1 MNREPNK
8 DRDEYLD
15 RAGEALV
22 RAACSSQEEVNSAAA
37 APFLYARIRAR
48 LAAGR
53 APAAGPFYQSLMMF
67 SVARSAI
74 PVLALMAI
82 LAIFSYN
89 FAARKTSTPTITTK
103 AFQEEPAYLPP
114 INESP
119 TPVSA
124 CSITSR
130 TECSV
135 STDDALALLV
145 NSNERQK

>member
-1 MNREPNK
+1 MNKELKENRE
-8 DRDEYLD
+8 EYLD
-15 RAGEALV
+15 RTGQALL
-22 RAACSSQEEVNSAAA
+22 RAACGSEEEVNGAAA

-48 LAAGR
+48 MAAAK

-67 SVARSAI
+67 SVARRAI

-89 FAARKTSTPTITTK
+89 FAAKK
-103 AFQEEPAYLPP
+103 APVSPSFQDESAYLP
-114 INESP
+114 INEP
-119 TPVSA
+119 NAPVSA

-130 TECSV
+130 TECAV

-145 NSNERQK
+145 NSNERQKK

>member
-1 MNREPNK
+1 MNKELKENRE
-8 DRDEYLD
+8 EYLD
-15 RAGEALV
+15 RTEQALF
-22 RAACSSQEEVNSAAA
+22 RAACGSEEVVNAAAA

-48 LAAGR
+48 MAAAK

-67 SVARSAI
+67 SVVRSAI

-89 FAARKTSTPTITTK
+89 FAARKAPTPPT
-103 AFQEEPAYLPP
+103 FQDESVYLPISDP
-114 INESP
+114 NA
-119 TPVSA
+119 PVSA

-135 STDDALALLV
+135 STNDALALLV
-145 NSNERQK
+145 NSNEVQKK